1 LKSNVSST
9 QIFYHLLDLSEV
21 EQEHYINDLKRVQ
34 PELYRKIQPLI
45 SANTTDSGQLTK
57 LFGFHAQQAVTDD
70 VCFSQLLIDKYK
82 IQGEIGRG
90 GMGIVYAA
98 ERCDDTFEQHLAIK
112 FIQPSLTQVLG
123 KAFLFQEA
131 QLLARLNHPYVAK
144 VFDGGEHQGYVYIVM
159 EKVEGRTLREVMGS
173 QPLNLRQKL
182 QLFVKIC
189 QAIAHAHQNQIL
201 HADIKPE
208 NVLIDNTFAPKVLD
222 FNITQ
227 KQQLS
232 SSDTTAILAFSK
244 DFASPEQKEG
254 RYLTN
259 QSDIFS
265 LGKLLS
271 FMVGD
276 QPECSVLNSDLNGVI
291 QKATQHQADKR
302 YASVIEFMTDIE
314 HILTKRPISLKS
326 HLPLYVAKKLIQR
339 RPVSSALSAGLVLC
353 AIMFSAALVKQ
364 NHQLEQEKAI
374 AENMM
379 FEVTNL
385 LFHSKGD
392 VNRFMSVQSML
403 ELTRRRLLSN
413 PNLPQH
419 IKQKLLLAMMTPI
432 PDKRLVKQDCQ
443 PNCTQHSLEKG
454 TQ

>member
-9 QIFYHLLDLSEV
+9 QIFYHLLDLSEI
-21 EQEHYINDLKRVQ
+21 EQQCYIDELKRLQ
-34 PELYRKIQPLI
+34 PDLYRKIQPLL
-45 SANTTDSGQLTK
+45 SANTMDNGNLTE
-57 LFGFHAQQAVTDD
+57 LFGYHAQQAVTDD

-82 IQGEIGRG
+82 IQDEIGRG

-159 EKVEGRTLREVMGS
+159 EKVEGQTLRQVIGS
-173 QPLNLRQKL
+173 KSLRLRQKL
-182 QLFVKIC
+182 QLFIKIC
-189 QAIAHAHQNQIL
+189 QAISHAHQNQIL

-208 NVLIDNTFAPKVLD
+208 NVLIDDTFAPKVLD

-232 SSDTTAILAFSK
+232 PSDTTAILAFSK
-244 DFASPEQKEG
+244 DFASPEQKNG
-254 RYLTN
+254 TYLTN

-265 LGKLLS
+265 LGKLLL
-271 FMVGD
+271 FMIGD
-276 QPECSVLNSDLNGVI
+276 QHTHSLLKSDLHCVI
-291 QKATQHQADKR
+291 HKATQHQPDKR

-314 HILTKRPISLKS
+314 HILAKRPISLKS
-326 HLPLYVAKKLIQR
+326 HLPFYVARKLIQR
-339 RPVSSALSAGLVLC
+339 RPVSLALSASLVLS
-353 AIMFSAALVKQ
+353 AVLFSVALVQK
-364 NHQLEQEKAI
+364 NHQLEQEKTI

-379 FEVTNL
+379 FEVTSL

-392 VNRFMSVQSML
+392 VNKFMSVQTML
-403 ELTRRRLLSN
+403 ELTRRRILSN
-413 PNLPQH
+413 PDLPQH
-419 IKQKLLLAMMTPI
+419 IKQKMLLAMMTPV
-432 PDKRLVKQDCQ
+432 PAKRQVKQDCQ
-443 PNCTQHSLEKG
+443 PNCKQHSLEKV

>member
-1 LKSNVSST
+1 
-9 QIFYHLLDLSEV
+9 
-21 EQEHYINDLKRVQ
+21 
-34 PELYRKIQPLI
+34 
-45 SANTTDSGQLTK
+45 
-57 LFGFHAQQAVTDD
+57 
-70 VCFSQLLIDKYK
+70 
-82 IQGEIGRG
+82 
-90 GMGIVYAA
+90 M
-98 ERCDDTFEQHLAIK
+98 
-112 FIQPSLTQVLG
+112 
-123 KAFLFQEA
+123 
-131 QLLARLNHPYVAK
+131 AK

-159 EKVEGRTLREVMGS
+159 EKVEGGRTLREVMGS
-173 QPLNLRQKL
+173 QPLSLRQKL

-189 QAIAHAHQNQIL
+189 QAIGHAHQNQIL

-326 HLPLYVAKKLIQR
+326 HLPFYVARKLIQR
-339 RPVSSALSAGLVLC
+339 RPVSLALSASLVLS
-353 AIMFSAALVKQ
+353 AVLFSAALVQK
-364 NHQLEQEKAI
+364 NHQLEHEKTI

-379 FEVTNL
+379 FEVTSL

-392 VNRFMSVQSML
+392 VDKFMSVQTML
-403 ELTRRRLLSN
+403 ELTRRRILSN
-413 PNLPQH
+413 PPDLPQH
-419 IKQKLLLAMMTPI
+419 IKQKMLLAMMTPPI
-432 PDKRLVKQDCQ
+432 PAKRQVKQDCQ
-443 PNCTQHSLEKG
+443 PNCKQHSLGKV